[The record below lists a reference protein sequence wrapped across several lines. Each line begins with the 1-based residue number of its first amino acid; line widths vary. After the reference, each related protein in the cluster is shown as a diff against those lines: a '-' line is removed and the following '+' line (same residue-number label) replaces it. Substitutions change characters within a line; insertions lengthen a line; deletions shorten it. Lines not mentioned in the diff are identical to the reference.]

1 MKNVRYYSDLNDV
14 DNNFADSSVFLRVN
28 CAGRAVYPGSQGR
41 SVRRDYYL
49 IWLIKGEMCRRKSSL
64 VKVGTS
70 TVRMPL
76 SRRRTPPLRLS
87 LLQAPTARVAS
98 LSHSLSSSFR

>member
-49 IWLIKGEMCRRKSSL
+49 IWLIKGEIVIRSPAVDRSMQPGDL
-64 VKVGTS
+64 MIFEAGTS
-70 TVRMPL
+70 LPER
-76 SRRRTPPLRLS
+76 
-87 LLQAPTARVAS
+87 ATAFQTKRI
-98 LSHSLSSSFR
+98 